1 MTDNSRNSNKNFE
14 QPDLNDLED
23 DSAIPT
29 YKGPSPSA
37 NSSNASDRLGK
48 IYDRSGRAAPQNIP
62 PVGETQAS
70 ETAAFERP
78 DQQTNV
84 TPAEEHTTVH
94 KAASAS
100 NDSLASD
107 APTSYVQAQ
116 PAQPLAAPTEATRQL
131 SRPEQPVYASEPY
144 TDSDFAPAGAAAA
157 GTTSAAGATAFSS
170 DPAFADAEY
179 SEQPQIIQDARRG
192 TLDFGLLI
200 IRVVIG
206 VYLIVRGVFTF
217 FTLGGSG
224 GLAGLEA
231 EFSGYVWPEILSI
244 LLPSI
249 ELAAGVFLLLGLM
262 TPVAAAVATVATSFT
277 TLHQINL
284 HEGGWGQLDEPIM
297 LALILTVVVVG
308 LQFTG
313 PGKISL
319 DSGRGWAKR
328 PLASSWVFVI
338 IGIAGAVLLWWF
350 GAGVNPIA

>member
-1 MTDNSRNSNKNFE
+1 MTDNSRNSNQNFD
-14 QPDLNDLED
+14 QPDLNDLDD

-37 NSSNASDRLGK
+37 NSSNATERLGSV
-48 IYDRSGRAAPQNIP
+48 YDRTGRAAPQNIP
-62 PVGETQAS
+62 PASGSAET
-70 ETAAFERP
+70 TAFERP
-78 DQQTNV
+78 DNQSAKPVASEAPTTI
-84 TPAEEHTTVH
+84 TPASSG
-94 KAASAS
+94 A
-100 NDSLASD
+100 LASD

-116 PAQPLAAPTEATRQL
+116 PSQQQTPQQVPPAPPTQVTRQI
-131 SRPEQPVYASEPY
+131 SRPEEPGYQPEPSYSEPY

-157 GTTSAAGATAFSS
+157 AAAVA
-170 DPAFADAEY
+170 PPMIA
-179 SEQPQIIQDARRG
+179 EQPQIVEDARRG

-200 IRVVIG
+200 IRAVIG

-217 FTLGGSG
+217 FTLGGSA

-231 EFSGYVWPEILSI
+231 EFAGYQWPEILAI

-277 TLHQINL
+277 TLHQVNT
-284 HEGGWGQLDEPIM
+284 HEGGWGELSEPLM
-297 LALILTVVVVG
+297 LALILTIVVVG

-328 PLASSWVFVI
+328 PLVSSWIFVV
-338 IGIAGAVLLWWF
+338 IGIAAAVLLWWF